1 LTKLINDVIL
11 YVGKVEQ
18 NDDLTA
24 VVGKADGVPMGSG
37 TIYTRYGDLLV
48 WLSFTVTAAVLAL
61 AIFSK
66 HPRQVP

>member
-1 LTKLINDVIL
+1 MNNSGKDIFVRGVLSEKVI
-11 YVGKVEQ
+11 
-18 NDDLTA
+18 
-24 VVGKADGVPMGSG
+24 PMGGG

-66 HPRQVP
+66 RPRQVAQGC